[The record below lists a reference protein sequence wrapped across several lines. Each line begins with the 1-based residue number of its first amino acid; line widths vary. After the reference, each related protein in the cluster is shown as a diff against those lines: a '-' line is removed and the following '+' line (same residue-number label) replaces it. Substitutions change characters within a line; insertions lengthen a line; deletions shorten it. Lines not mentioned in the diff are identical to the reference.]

1 MNWVAAAAAFATGYL
16 IGSISMARTVVRLF
30 EPGRYRD
37 EPTELKLEGSDKSMH
52 LSTVSASSVSV
63 RHGSRLGFL
72 TYVLDVLKIFVPTL
86 ILKLSFAGTDYFLI
100 FAAAGMI
107 GHVWPVYHRFKGGRG
122 ISAAYAGLLA
132 IDPIGFLV
140 CSLGGMLVGLLVVRD
155 MWTAYCAGVWAIIP
169 WLWFRTHEPVYVAY
183 ALLVNV
189 VFMLG
194 MIPETR
200 QWFRIR
206 RENKWDDTTEVMQ
219 LSGMGRG
226 LLKMAK
232 KLGIVK
238 RSDNSSPP
246 R

>member
-1 MNWVAAAAAFATGYL
+1 MNLVLLIAVAVIGYL
-16 IGSISMARTVVRLF
+16 YGSLSMARMVIQLF
-30 EPGRYRD
+30 TSGD
-37 EPTELKLEGSDKSMH
+37 VDDGPTELRLEGSDKTMH
-52 LSTVSASSVSV
+52 LDSVSASSVSV

-72 TYVLDVLKIFVPTL
+72 TFVLDVLKIFIPTL
-86 ILKLSFAGTDYFLI
+86 VLKLVFPDTYYFLI
-100 FAAAGMI
+100 FAATGMT
-107 GHVWPVYHRFKGGRG
+107 GHVWPLYYGFKGGRG

-140 CSLGGMLVGLLVVRD
+140 CSIGGMLFGLLVVRD

-169 WLWFRTHEPVYVAY
+169 WLWFRTHDPAYLAY
-183 ALLVNV
+183 AVAVNIV
-189 VFMLG
+189 YMLG

-226 LLKMAK
+226 ILKMAR

-238 RSDNSSPP
+238 TSSK
-246 R
+246 

>member
-1 MNWVAAAAAFATGYL
+1 MNLLPYAIAVVGYL
-16 IGSISMARTVVRLF
+16 YGSLSMARMVIRLF
-30 EPGRYRD
+30 AHGAD
-37 EPTELKLEGSDKSMH
+37 HKGPTELRLQGSDKTMH
-52 LSTVSASSVSV
+52 LDSVSASSVSV

-72 TYVLDVLKIFVPTL
+72 TFVLDVLKIFVPTL
-86 ILKLSFAGTDYFLI
+86 VLKLVFPDHYYFLV
-100 FAAAGMI
+100 FAATGMA
-107 GHVWPVYHRFKGGRG
+107 GHVWPAYYGFKGGRG

-140 CSLGGMLVGLLVVRD
+140 CSLGGMLFGLLIMRD

-169 WLWFRTHEPVYVAY
+169 WLWFRTHDPAYLAY
-183 ALLVNV
+183 AVVVNIV
-189 VFMLG
+189 YMLG

-226 LLKMAK
+226 LLKMAR
-232 KLGIVK
+232 KLGILK
-238 RSDNSSPP
+238 TSAK
-246 R
+246 